1 MTKASRHESHPL
13 VAKRLKRANGHLAG
27 VINMIEE
34 GRPCVEIAQQ
44 LFAVERAIAQ
54 AKRVLIQDHI
64 DYCLDAALEERSG
77 SSARD
82 TSEFKE
88 IVKYL

>member
-27 VINMIEE
+27 VIDMIEE

-44 LFAVERAIAQ
+44 LFAVERAIVQ

-64 DYCLDAALEERSG
+64 DHCLDAALEESSD

-82 TSEFKE
+82 ASEFKE

>member
-1 MTKASRHESHPL
+1 
-13 VAKRLKRANGHLAG
+13 
-27 VINMIEE
+27 
-34 GRPCVEIAQQ
+34 
-44 LFAVERAIAQ
+44 VERAIAE

-64 DYCLDAALEERSG
+64 DHCLDAALEEKANAEG
-77 SSARD
+77 ID

>member
-1 MTKASRHESHPL
+1 MTKASRHESHPQI
-13 VAKRLKRANGHLAG
+13 AKRLKRANGHLSG

-64 DYCLDAALEERSG
+64 DHCLDAALDEQSRSTDI
-77 SSARD
+77 D